1 MLELI
6 IAGMMSC
13 NLAGQEII
21 ESGDR
26 QCKYKCQDKSIEY
39 VSTSKQFQ
47 CPRRLYVENTKKS
60 FRGTRNQ
67 KKDNKK
73 NK

>member
-6 IAGMMSC
+6 VAGMMSC
-13 NLAGQEII
+13 NLAGHEII

-39 VSTSKQFQ
+39 VSTDKQFQ
-47 CPRRLYVENTKKS
+47 CPRRLYVENPKKS